1 MGTSCLLSI
10 GPNTSHTHF
19 FRWRHHRCPFHN
31 RGHGGSVRLTHSPA
45 LTQQDFSRARFEFM
59 QSTSRA
65 RFFFL
70 DSKSCWSLG
79 KTHAS
84 SHPHECIM
92 FCNLGFPHL
101 THYHVYLSLPLISYS
116 TTLFFNDRPGN
127 PLWCT
132 RSLGVR
138 HPSAFRV
145 FTTINNVLVNTLIIK
160 SRHTSLTVSLGSG
173 PEGTAGSKQTFKT
186 SDTYCQITPWKD
198 FPAVNGR
205 TCSPGSWPTQTQP
218 HKEGGTGKGIWL
230 LSVMLDGL
238 LMRHF

>member
-1 MGTSCLLSI
+1 MYL
-10 GPNTSHTHF
+10 
-19 FRWRHHRCPFHN
+19 
-31 RGHGGSVRLTHSPA
+31 
-45 LTQQDFSRARFEFM
+45 
-59 QSTSRA
+59 
-65 RFFFL
+65 
-70 DSKSCWSLG
+70 
-79 KTHAS
+79 
-84 SHPHECIM
+84 

-101 THYHVYLSLPLISYS
+101 THYHVYLSLPLIYS

-132 RSLGVR
+132 RSSGVR

-230 LSVMLDGL
+230 LSVMLVGL